1 VPAGAA
7 EAAPPNSIVQGGEG
21 AEWELVTT
29 LFTGNPHT
37 DLDFF
42 TQADGAGPEEIF
54 ASVGTLA
61 TGGNGGGQTLVQLT
75 EDGEVVDERGNAGDD
90 RLRGG
95 RDSDGCRGGRGRDS
109 LRSCER

>member
-1 VPAGAA
+1 MLRAAAREPVGLTHGPRHRVPRADVA
-7 EAAPPNSIVQGGEG
+7 EPGK
-21 AEWELVTT
+21 
-29 LFTGNPHT
+29 
-37 DLDFF
+37 
-42 TQADGAGPEEIF
+42 EIF

-75 EDGEVVDERGNAGDD
+75 EDGEVVDEGGNAGDD